1 VFTGEF
7 MTKVDGG
14 AMHYALEARSPLL
27 DQRVWEFAARLP
39 FSLRLRGGELKAV
52 LREIVRRQVSPE
64 VACRPKRGF
73 TVPVE
78 RWLATRWRAQLE
90 AMLDTPLLQREGW
103 IRPGALE
110 PLIRSSLA
118 RRRAPVQLWYLVVL
132 ENWLR
137 HKATTV
143 SPRPAPVLC

>member
-1 VFTGEF
+1 
-7 MTKVDGG
+7 M
-14 AMHYALEARSPLL
+14 
-27 DQRVWEFAARLP
+27 
-39 FSLRLRGGELKAV
+39 

-64 VACRPKRGF
+64 VASRPKRGF

-90 AMLDTPLLQREGW
+90 AMLDAPLLQREGW

-118 RRRAPVQLWYLVVL
+118 HRRAPVQLWYLVVF

-137 HKATTV
+137 HKARPV
-143 SPRPAPVLC
+143 SPRPTPALC